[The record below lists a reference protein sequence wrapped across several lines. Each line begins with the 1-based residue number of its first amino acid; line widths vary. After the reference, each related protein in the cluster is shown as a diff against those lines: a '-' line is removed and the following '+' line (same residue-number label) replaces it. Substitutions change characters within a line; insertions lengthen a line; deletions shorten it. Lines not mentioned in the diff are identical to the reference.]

1 MEFVRLSVL
10 GGLLGLDGTAVGQFM
25 ISRPLVAGWLA
36 GWLAGVPELG
46 VTIGAILEL
55 YLLVSFPTG
64 GARFPEGST
73 AAVVAVAVA
82 TPFGGGGAVA
92 LAVAIG
98 LVWGQVGG
106 WSVTVQRRVNGR
118 LVERMMKVGCSG
130 AGLVRLH
137 LVTVLIDFIRGAVVT
152 AVGIGVGRFALGLA
166 ETRWPLSAEFSFGGL
181 YIGAAVSLGIL
192 LHDLGGFR
200 RRRVL
205 FAAGLALGVV
215 GARFL

>member
-1 MEFVRLSVL
+1 MELVRLSML

-46 VTIGAILEL
+46 ATIGAILEL

-82 TPFGGGGAVA
+82 TPFGGPGAVA
-92 LAVAIG
+92 LAVAMG

-118 LVERMMKVGCSG
+118 LVQRLLEMGSLSG
-130 AGLVRLH
+130 GLIRLH
-137 LVTVLIDFIRGAVVT
+137 LVTILIDFLRGAVIT
-152 AVGIGVGRFALGLA
+152 SVGIGVGRFALGLVEA
-166 ETRWPLSAEFSFGGL
+166 GWPLSKEFSVGAL

-192 LHDLGGFR
+192 LHDLGGVR

-205 FAAGLALGVV
+205 FAAGLALGIV